1 MAFRSAASLQN
12 ASAQAITAAG
22 VSKDAM
28 ARATCRFL
36 RSFCRTMGP
45 EFNRILTTIRL
56 ESQFTNPTPNIS
68 SRSTNHVMRILK
80 TALIGTGFMGKVH
93 AENLRRLGT
102 VEITAVAGSNFERAR
117 EFGKSIGV
125 SRTTENYRELLEDS
139 TIDAVHVLTPNAWHH
154 PICHAALTAGKH
166 VLCEKPFT
174 VSLEQARELV
184 LLAAQTGLTNCIQ
197 HNLRYYP
204 LVQQIRRMIEA
215 GDLGEILIVQGA
227 YSQDW
232 LLYDTDWNWRVNAQ
246 ENGAL
251 RAMGDIGSHWMDAIQ
266 HVTGLRISELCA
278 DLATFHRMRRK
289 PKGSVETF
297 SGKTLEPGDYE
308 DVKVD
313 TDDFG
318 SVLLRLGGRAR
329 GAFTVSQM
337 SAGRKNM
344 FTIEI
349 YGTKAGVSW
358 NQERPDEL
366 WIGRRNSPNQIM
378 VKDPALLY
386 PQAAAYADLPG
397 GHSEGYNDTH
407 KQVFKRFYARV
418 ADASAPVEYPTF
430 EDGLLGMRLLE
441 KVAESSKMR
450 GWVTV

>member
-1 MAFRSAASLQN
+1 MQ
-12 ASAQAITAAG
+12 
-22 VSKDAM
+22 
-28 ARATCRFL
+28 
-36 RSFCRTMGP
+36 
-45 EFNRILTTIRL
+45 IL
-56 ESQFTNPTPNIS
+56 N
-68 SRSTNHVMRILK
+68 

-93 AENLRRLGT
+93 AENLRRLGN
-102 VEITAVAGSNFERAR
+102 VEITAVAGSNAERAR
-117 EFGKSIGV
+117 EFGNSIGV
-125 SRTTENYRELLEDS
+125 SRTTGNYQELLEDS
-139 TIDAVHVLTPNAWHH
+139 SIHAVHVLTPNVLHY
-154 PICHAALTAGKH
+154 PICRAALKAGKH

-174 VSLEQARELV
+174 VSLEQARQLV
-184 LLAAQTGLTNCIQ
+184 DLAAETGLANCIQ

-215 GDLGEILIVQGA
+215 GDLGDILIVQGT

-232 LLYDTDWNWRVNAQ
+232 LLFDTDWNWRVDAK

-251 RAMGDIGSHWMDAIQ
+251 RAMGDIGSHWMDMIQ

-278 DLATFHRMRRK
+278 DLATFHRTRRK

-297 SGKTLEPGDYE
+297 SGKTLQPGDYE
-308 DVKVD
+308 TVPID

-318 SVLLRLGGRAR
+318 SVLLRLGHRAR

-344 FTIEI
+344 FTIDI
-349 YGTKAGVSW
+349 YGTKSGVSW

-366 WIGRRNSPNQIM
+366 WIGQRNSPNQIV

-386 PQAAAYADLPG
+386 PKAAAFADLPG
-397 GHSEGYNDTH
+397 GHSEGYDDTH

-418 ADASAPVEYPTF
+418 ADPSALVDYPTF
-430 EDGLLGMRLLE
+430 KDGLIGMHLLE
-441 KVAESSKMR
+441 KAAESSKTR
-450 GWVTV
+450 AWVTV

>member
-1 MAFRSAASLQN
+1 MKML
-12 ASAQAITAAG
+12 
-22 VSKDAM
+22 
-28 ARATCRFL
+28 RA
-36 RSFCRTMGP
+36 
-45 EFNRILTTIRL
+45 
-56 ESQFTNPTPNIS
+56 
-68 SRSTNHVMRILK
+68 
-80 TALIGTGFMGKVH
+80 ALIGTGFMGKVH

-102 VEITAVAGSNFERAR
+102 VEIVALAGSQNERAR
-117 EFGKSIGV
+117 QFGKSIGV
-125 SRTTENYRELLEDS
+125 NRTTGNYQELLEDPS
-139 TIDAVHVLTPNAWHH
+139 IDAVHVLTPNVLHYA
-154 PICHAALTAGKH
+154 ICRAALQAGKH

-184 LLAAQTGLTNCIQ
+184 DRAADTGLANCIQ

-215 GDLGEILIVQGA
+215 GDLGEILIVQGT

-232 LLYDTDWNWRVNAQ
+232 LLYDTDWNWRVEAKQ
-246 ENGAL
+246 NGAL

-266 HVTGLRISELCA
+266 HLTRLRITQLCA
-278 DLATFHRMRRK
+278 DLATFHHTRRR
-289 PKGSVETF
+289 PHGSVETF
-297 SGKTLEPGDYE
+297 AGQRMQSGEYE
-308 DVKVD
+308 GVPID

-318 SVLLRLGGRAR
+318 SVLLRLGDRAR

-337 SAGRKNM
+337 SAGRKNR
-344 FTIEI
+344 FTIDI

-366 WIGRRNSPNQIM
+366 WIGHRNSPNQI
-378 VKDPALLY
+378 VIKDPALLY

-397 GHSEGYNDTH
+397 GHSEGYDDTH

-418 ADASAPVEYPTF
+418 ADTSAPVEYPTF
-430 EDGLLGMRLLE
+430 EDGLWGMRLLE
-441 KVAESSKMR
+441 KVEESSKKR

>member
-1 MAFRSAASLQN
+1 MQMLN
-12 ASAQAITAAG
+12 
-22 VSKDAM
+22 
-28 ARATCRFL
+28 
-36 RSFCRTMGP
+36 
-45 EFNRILTTIRL
+45 
-56 ESQFTNPTPNIS
+56 
-68 SRSTNHVMRILK
+68 

-102 VEITAVAGSNFERAR
+102 VEITAVAGSSGERAR

-125 SRTTENYRELLEDS
+125 SRTTGNYQELLEDS
-139 TIDAVHVLTPNAWHH
+139 SIHAVHVLTPNALHY
-154 PICHAALTAGKH
+154 PICSAALQAGKH

-174 VSLEQARELV
+174 VSLLQARELV
-184 LLAAQTGLTNCIQ
+184 QLAAQTGLANCLQ

-215 GDLGEILIVQGA
+215 GDLGEILIAQGT

-232 LLYDTDWNWRVNAQ
+232 LLYDTDWNWRVNSH

-251 RAMGDIGSHWMDAIQ
+251 RAMGDIGSHWMDLIQ
-266 HVTGLRISELCA
+266 HVTGLRITELCA
-278 DLATFHRMRRK
+278 DLATFHHTRRK

-297 SGKTLEPGDYE
+297 AGKRLDPGDHE
-308 DVKVD
+308 SVPID

-318 SVLLRLGGRAR
+318 SVLLRMGERAR

-344 FTIEI
+344 FTIDI
-349 YGTKAGVSW
+349 YGTKSGVSW

-366 WIGRRNSPNQIM
+366 WIGQRNSPNQII

-397 GHSEGYNDTH
+397 GHSEGYDDTH

-418 ADASAPVEYPTF
+418 ADPGAPIDYPTF
-430 EDGLLGMRLLE
+430 EDGLSGMKLLE
-441 KVAESSKMR
+441 KVAESSGKR
-450 GWVTV
+450 GWVSV